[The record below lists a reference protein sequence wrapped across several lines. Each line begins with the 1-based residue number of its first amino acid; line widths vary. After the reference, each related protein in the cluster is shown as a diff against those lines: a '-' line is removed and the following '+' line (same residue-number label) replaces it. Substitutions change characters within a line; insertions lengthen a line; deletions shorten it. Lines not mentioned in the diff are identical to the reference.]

1 MMFFSTYA
9 QLRCSILIYSPL
21 LVFNTLNLFSVK
33 MRVQIKSVYNE
44 IETCIGHQKRSE
56 MPEIINEKYKFE
68 NKNLKFKQQ
77 I

>member
-1 MMFFSTYA
+1 
-9 QLRCSILIYSPL
+9 
-21 LVFNTLNLFSVK
+21 

-77 I
+77 IWKYDTSRSNM